1 MADVIE
7 IDADVYENETLTAS
21 VDMDFAY
28 HSGVE
33 DVRVNNSSVVI
44 AGVANINDFSGGS
57 PTSANNKN
65 GLVPKPPTL
74 QETGQWHILSDIGW
88 KEAYPQQDN
97 TIPWARKNTADV
109 GASDVKAYGYDEDA
123 DPSWGWHSVVDNLGV
138 AKLPYGNEEHYGGV
152 MLHHD
157 ESGVTDTEWLELNWV
172 DVDNSGME
180 DCIPLLD
187 GTTHLLD
194 AGYLPEASTT
204 KKGAMSAA
212 DKTKLNGIAS
222 GAEANVQSDWSQTN
236 TSADDFIKNKPTVPT
251 VPIYFG
257 VCETEATERHKV
269 VTVSGDYAL
278 EDSAILFV
286 HFKHAVN
293 SGVPYLNVNSTGD
306 CPVTTSK
313 GNSFRTYF
321 DSSAY
326 QIQPNSVVGFI
337 IDKRIVSGNTAY
349 DYVVLGYGAPPWYV
363 SKRDIDK
370 LRAISPQTFYTAEIV
385 AGDTYTE
392 FYFEDNYDDIISV
405 TTAYHNEANGTKTGV
420 LCSWSYDYD
429 TSTLTV
435 SVDPSQSPTGDDS
448 ILVVVTTAPTA

>member
-74 QETGQWHILSDIGW
+74 QESGQWHILSDIGW

-123 DPSWGWHSVVDNLGV
+123 DPSWGWHSVVDNRGV

-180 DCIPLLD
+180 DYIPLLD

-212 DKTKLNGIAS
+212 DKTKLNGIPSTAEENQNAFSKFRVTTPS
-222 GAEANVQSDWSQTN
+222 GERDLDATGKSARLRIQPSHGIELR
-236 TSADDFIKNKPTVPT
+236 TSGTYLQPNDILLIGCTGAVLF
-251 VPIYFG
+251 
-257 VCETEATERHKV
+257 EAT
-269 VTVSGDYAL
+269 
-278 EDSAILFV
+278 
-286 HFKHAVN
+286 
-293 SGVPYLNVNSTGD
+293 
-306 CPVTTSK
+306 
-313 GNSFRTYF
+313 TY
-321 DSSAY
+321 
-326 QIQPNSVVGFI
+326 
-337 IDKRIVSGNTAY
+337 ID
-349 DYVVLGYGAPPWYV
+349 
-363 SKRDIDK
+363 
-370 LRAISPQTFYTAEIV
+370 
-385 AGDTYTE
+385 AGDTSARLGISEDLADHDVLVSYTAYRYIDDERYKQVIIDVEQVYDAATDWWGYE
-392 FYFEDNYDDIISV
+392 FSIASAIQDDIQIW
-405 TTAYHNEANGTKTGV
+405 G
-420 LCSWSYDYD
+420 LFDY
-429 TSTLTV
+429 S
-435 SVDPSQSPTGDDS
+435 
-448 ILVVVTTAPTA
+448 A